1 MNLTRRSGGSTP
13 RRRGTVDDLLQ
24 IGNTGNPV
32 PRLSFPIFLWEFT
45 CTELEISGCRISP
58 CRRACRPITANGQHC
73 ARAVPSKSKT
83 GTWRR
88 RPEAGQRGA
97 LGGSARSSLRACSP
111 LLIQAIWLIIVK
123 PYRHARWRAPAHSLD
138 QPVGSTH
145 VVMHPCI
152 PLVHC

>member
-1 MNLTRRSGGSTP
+1 MSRMNLTRRSGGSTP

-88 RPEAGQRGA
+88 RPEASQRGA
-97 LGGSARSSLRACSP
+97 LGGSARSSLRACPPCSASRVP
-111 LLIQAIWLIIVK
+111 LQGTRQVACCSVYMAY
-123 PYRHARWRAPAHSLD
+123 YR
-138 QPVGSTH
+138 
-145 VVMHPCI
+145 
-152 PLVHC
+152 